1 MDDLFKGYFGNSVK
15 IQLIRESAPVK
26 ECRIAKS
33 EDVYELVKEELKSAD
48 RETLLAINLSSSNKV
63 LGVNIV
69 SIGTLN
75 ASLAHPREV
84 FKAAILQNAAGII
97 LAHNHPSG
105 NAEPSQDDLR
115 TTMKLSEAGKILE
128 IEVIDHVI
136 VGNTFYSFLDNGKM
150 NDGTRINLK
159 KRKEVRK

>member
-1 MDDLFKGYFGNSVK
+1 MDDLFKGCFGNSVK

-26 ECRIAKS
+26 ECRITKS

-48 RETLLAINLSSSNKV
+48 RETFLAISLNSNNKV

-136 VGNTFYSFLDNGKM
+136 VGNTFYSFLDNGLM
-150 NDGTRINLK
+150 HDGTKINLK
-159 KRKEVRK
+159 NRKRR

>member
-15 IQLIRESAPVK
+15 IQLIRESTPVK
-26 ECRIAKS
+26 ECRITKS

-48 RETLLAINLSSSNKV
+48 RETLLAINLNSSNKV

-105 NAEPSQDDLR
+105 NAEPSEDDLR

-136 VGNTFYSFLDNGKM
+136 VGNTFHSFLDNDQM

-159 KRKEVRK
+159 KRKGVRK